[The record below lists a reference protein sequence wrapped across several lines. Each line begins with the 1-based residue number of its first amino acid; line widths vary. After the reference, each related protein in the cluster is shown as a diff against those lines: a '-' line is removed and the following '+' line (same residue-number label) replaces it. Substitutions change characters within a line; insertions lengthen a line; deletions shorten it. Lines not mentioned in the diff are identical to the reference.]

1 MPIESI
7 VLAAEKA
14 NIEILTDDS
23 ITDESERIDIFTK
36 SLDPL
41 RYTLR
46 NLDADRFLSLKNYY
60 SEDDGVGVVGGNANG
75 DGGYDG
81 R

>member
-14 NIEILTDDS
+14 NIEILTDDH

-36 SLDPL
+36 SLDPI
-41 RYTLR
+41 RYALR
-46 NLDADRFLSLKNYY
+46 NLDADKFLSLKNYH
-60 SEDDGVGVVGGNANG
+60 SENDGVEVVGNTNG
-75 DGGYDG
+75 DGGDDG